1 MSILF
6 SLKILF
12 VSLRFPIFTMNK
24 AIAAVLV
31 IAIVAGVFVLDG
43 NALLRAGRDR
53 IERFKQ
59 AMEHQREA
67 PAAKRETPICW
78 PGPAPGKFSV
88 GNSDFSRNRG
98 REAS

>member
-1 MSILF
+1 MSIFLSCMF
-6 SLKILF
+6 FF
-12 VSLRFPIFTMNK
+12 VSLRFSIFTMNK

-78 PGPAPGKFSV
+78 PAPGKFSV

>member
-1 MSILF
+1 
-6 SLKILF
+6 
-12 VSLRFPIFTMNK
+12 MNK

-78 PGPAPGKFSV
+78 PAPGKFSV
-88 GNSDFSRNRG
+88 GAGKLRNIFTVVIWPNINSFYNKFSCIG
-98 REAS
+98 TTV

>member
-1 MSILF
+1 
-6 SLKILF
+6 
-12 VSLRFPIFTMNK
+12 MNK

-78 PGPAPGKFSV
+78 PAPDSSTENNKMFE
-88 GNSDFSRNRG
+88 G
-98 REAS
+98 RK